1 MKFLDYISY
10 RYYSYLF
17 NKNSVGDDLL
27 KAQFFITFFILLK
40 FVGITL
46 IINLFLPLKE
56 LINSAFF
63 LITALLLFLIFK
75 KYYNKNKLDQ
85 LVLRFKNQSNSEYSF
100 AGYILITYCIS
111 SFLSIVLLSKI
122 Q

>member
-1 MKFLDYISY
+1 MKFLDYIFY

-27 KAQFFITFFILLK
+27 KAQFFITFFILLN

-85 LVLRFKNQSNSEYSF
+85 LVLRFKNQSNYEYSF